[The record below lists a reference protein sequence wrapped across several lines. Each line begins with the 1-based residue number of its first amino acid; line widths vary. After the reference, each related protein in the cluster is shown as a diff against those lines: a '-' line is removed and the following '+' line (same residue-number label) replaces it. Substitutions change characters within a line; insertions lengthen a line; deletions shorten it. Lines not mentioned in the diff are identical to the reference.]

1 MLLSQYQNGTKMGPI
16 QFGVDTS
23 FHLNFG
29 NPKNSRRYPITPKI
43 SKYRRLNLTKNRY
56 QQTPRNMPNF
66 TLIPR
71 CRGKVSSSHCAAAP
85 RFSWSWTSRPTCSSG
100 GHTFS
105 YVTCA
110 TRYSCHRYE
119 ICVCKEILQLTAY
132 KCFFFHKNL
141 THTQARKGGFWLGD
155 DVVAR

>member
-1 MLLSQYQNGTKMGPI
+1 MNLSRRSYVNLRERFVTGYDDFLNVLFEIDEGGAIDNVSEYAQSLTK
-16 QFGVDTS
+16 DLK
-23 FHLNFG
+23 LNFG

-85 RFSWSWTSRPTCSSG
+85 RFS
-100 GHTFS
+100 
-105 YVTCA
+105 
-110 TRYSCHRYE
+110 
-119 ICVCKEILQLTAY
+119 
-132 KCFFFHKNL
+132 
-141 THTQARKGGFWLGD
+141 
-155 DVVAR
+155 